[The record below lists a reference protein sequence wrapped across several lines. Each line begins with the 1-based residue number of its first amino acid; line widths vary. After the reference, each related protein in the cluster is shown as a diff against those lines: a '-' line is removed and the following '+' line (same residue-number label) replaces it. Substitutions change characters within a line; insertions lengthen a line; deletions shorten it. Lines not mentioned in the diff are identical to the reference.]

1 MAISTLTRRDF
12 AKLLLSATGSFALLP
27 TLTQAGN
34 GEGFS
39 FVLLGDLHF
48 DRLAHHDVSW
58 LERDK
63 PDDLRQV
70 KDYSRITADLLPSLF
85 AAVRQQIAQLGGSGQ
100 TPPAFVLQLG
110 DFVEGLCGN
119 EALAVRQNK
128 DAVEFVSHARLG
140 VPFLFTKG
148 NHDTTGPGAAEAFK
162 EVFPPFIGEQAA
174 RLGGSKPEGARY
186 AIEHRQA
193 LFCFF
198 DAYDPASLDWLEAAL
213 AKRTARHCFVA
224 LHPPV
229 VPYGA
234 RATWNIFSGDAQK
247 SKRERLLELLGKHR
261 VFVLSGHIH
270 KYNLLARATP
280 SRGRFLQF
288 ALSSVIPRPTVT
300 PRNILSGVK
309 EYTPDQVDVE
319 PDFSPKT
326 LNERRAVYE
335 AEAPWVTQFEYAD
348 LPGYAVVTVQ
358 GPQVTA
364 SLYSGASRQ
373 LWRKLDFTK
382 FMET

>member
-1 MAISTLTRRDF
+1 MTRRHF
-12 AKLLLSATGSFALLP
+12 AKALLSGAGSLAALPL
-27 TLTQAGN
+27 LAQASR

-48 DRLAHHDVSW
+48 DQLAHHDVSW

-70 KDYSRITADLLPSLF
+70 RDYSRITADLLPGLL
-85 AAVRQQIAQLGGSGQ
+85 ATVRQQLAELSRSGQ

-119 EALAVRQNK
+119 ETLAVRQNK
-128 DAVEFVSHARLG
+128 DAVAFVNGAGLG

-148 NHDTTGPGAAEAFK
+148 NHDTTGPGAGEAFK
-162 EVFPPFIGEQAA
+162 QVFHPFIAEQAA
-174 RLGGSKPEGARY
+174 RCGGNKPEGARFSV
-186 AIEHRQA
+186 EHRDA
-193 LFCFF
+193 CFCFF

-234 RATWNIFSGDAQK
+234 RSTWHIFSGPAQQ
-247 SKRERLLELLGKHR
+247 SKRERLLELLGKNR
-261 VFVLSGHIH
+261 AFVLSGHIH
-270 KYNLLARATP
+270 KYNLLVRATDG
-280 SRGRFLQF
+280 RGRFLQF
-288 ALSSVIPRPTVT
+288 ALSSVIPAPAVT
-300 PRNILSGVK
+300 PKKVLSGVR
-309 EYTPDQVDVE
+309 EYTPDQVNLE

-326 LNERRAVYE
+326 LQERRAVYE
-335 AEAPWVTQFEYAD
+335 KEAQWVREFEYAD
-348 LPGYAVVTVQ
+348 LPGYAVVTVT
-358 GPQVTA
+358 GSRVTA

-373 LWRKLDFTK
+373 VWRSLDFTK
-382 FMET
+382 LLES